1 MPHTLI
7 DTLRFADRLK
17 EAGFIG
23 PQAGALA
30 RTLGD
35 ELTEQLPSK
44 ADFKTLEAKVDA
56 LDTSLNGR
64 VDALESRPDGRI
76 DALGIDLS
84 VRFESLAA
92 KIDGLGYRIIALLVL
107 NGLSLVLVS
116 VILALGLA
124 EPVSKLFG
132 S

>member
-1 MPHTLI
+1 MTRTFI

-23 PQAGALA
+23 PQAEALA

-44 ADFKTLEAKVDA
+44 ADLKTLEAKVDA

-64 VDALESRPDGRI
+64 VDARESRPDGRI
-76 DALGIDLS
+76 NALGIDLS
-84 VRFESLAA
+84 VRFESLGA
-92 KIDGLGYRIIALLVL
+92 KIDGLGYRITALLVL

-116 VILALGLA
+116 VILALGLGA
-124 EPVSKLFG
+124 PVSKLFG

>member
-1 MPHTLI
+1 MTRTLI
-7 DTLRFADRLK
+7 DTPRFADRLK

-23 PQAGALA
+23 PQAEALA

-64 VDALESRPDGRI
+64 VDARESRPDGRTE
-76 DALGIDLS
+76 ALRTDLG

-92 KIDGLGYRIIALLVL
+92 KIDGLGYRLTALLVL

-116 VILALGLA
+116 MILALGLG
-124 EPVSKLFG
+124 EPISKLFG

>member
-23 PQAGALA
+23 PQAEALA
-30 RTLGD
+30 RALGD
-35 ELTEQLPSK
+35 ELTDQLPSK

-76 DALGIDLS
+76 DALRVDLG

-92 KIDGLGYRIIALLVL
+92 KIDGLGYRLTALLVL

>member
-23 PQAGALA
+23 PQAEALA

-44 ADFKTLEAKVDA
+44 ADFKTLEAEVDA

-64 VDALESRPDGRI
+64 VDARESRRDGRT
-76 DALGIDLS
+76 DALRIDLG
-84 VRFESLAA
+84 VRFELLAA
-92 KIDGLGYRIIALLVL
+92 KIDGLGYRITALLVL

-116 VILALGLA
+116 VILALGLG

>member
-1 MPHTLI
+1 MSHTLI

-17 EAGFIG
+17 EAGFVG
-23 PQAGALA
+23 PQAEALA

-44 ADFKTLEAKVDA
+44 ADLKTLEAKVDA

-64 VDALESRPDGRI
+64 VDAPESRP
-76 DALGIDLS
+76 LG
-84 VRFESLAA
+84 
-92 KIDGLGYRIIALLVL
+92 
-107 NGLSLVLVS
+107 
-116 VILALGLA
+116 